1 MKKFLTVMLA
11 AMLGA
16 AAAFPA
22 MAAKELAG
30 LGDMRWGDSVKKV
43 SERYRAKYLEDTR
56 SGGALYAIRF
66 SDFRREA
73 GIEGP
78 LVVMG
83 AFEKGK
89 LVQINVP
96 LRTDSEEE
104 AANALYEYK
113 AEITAEYG
121 APSEETE
128 ELALWK
134 GKKTWIYARKTPE
147 GLLVSLADASDMQK
161 KEKSKK

>member
-1 MKKFLTVMLA
+1 MKRYMAWVLVLVFGLMTVVP
-11 AMLGA
+11 GA
-16 AAAFPA
+16 AADL
-22 MAAKELAG
+22 MG
-30 LGDMRWGDSVKKV
+30 LGDMRWGDPVKKV
-43 SERYRAKYLEDTR
+43 TERYRSKYLEDTR

-96 LRTDSEEE
+96 LRTESEEE
-104 AANALYEYK
+104 AGAALLEYK
-113 AEITAEYG
+113 AEVTAEYG
-121 APSEETE
+121 APTE
-128 ELALWK
+128 EEADFVLWK
-134 GKKTWIYARKTPE
+134 GRKTWICARKTEE
-147 GLLVSLADASDMQK
+147 GLLVSLADAAVMQK
-161 KEKSKK
+161 KERGKK

>member
-1 MKKFLTVMLA
+1 MRRFWTFVMA
-11 AMLGA
+11 AVLGA

-22 MAAKELAG
+22 SAADLMG
-30 LGDMRWGDSVKKV
+30 LGDMRWGDPVKKV
-43 SERYRAKYLEDTR
+43 SERYCAQYLEETR
-56 SGGALYAIRF
+56 NGGALYAIRF
-66 SDFRREA
+66 SDFKREA

-96 LRTDSEEE
+96 LRTDTEEE
-104 AANALYEYK
+104 AEAALFEYK

-121 APSEETE
+121 APAEEN
-128 ELALWK
+128 ADFVLWK
-134 GKKTWIYARKTPE
+134 GKKTWIYARKTEE
-147 GLLVSLADASDMQK
+147 GLLVSLADAAVMQK
-161 KEKSKK
+161 KERGKK